1 MKKLK
6 LFSLVMVAIASCLL
20 LSACGSNI
28 SLKINFDSNGGTYCK
43 PIEYVVGKSFNMPD
57 DPTKENRIFGG
68 WYEDNGTWEK
78 SFTVNSVLNYPLS
91 KNVEITVYAKWI
103 EKCKLVFD
111 SKGGSD
117 CSPLYLE
124 TADATLPTPTYDGYK
139 FDGWYL
145 DDNTLQNKYYIGKD
159 VASDNHEIK
168 LYAKWTKIL
177 KKTIYYSSTLGDLD
191 KEFDVIEDGQELSLY
206 VPYEVGYDFA
216 GWFYD
221 EDFEYPAPNTF
232 NCSMINTYN
241 NTITLYAKFTS
252 REIKQLSIIGE
263 LKTHYQYGEE
273 FDPNGA
279 KLKIEY
285 VDKNYDDDIVDITK
299 EMVSGFYTT
308 DNKGD
313 SFNNTDTGVCGT
325 AYIHYRPNTL
335 STTSVDFT
343 YYVDS
348 DIESFSVV
356 DSNELIFTH
365 GKDTN
370 FRDRNI
376 NITWT
381 DKTGNTGTT
390 KLTEFN
396 NYTMNYYI
404 QKRKET
410 TGSFIIDVV
419 GYDFIIISPG
429 YYHYRN
435 NCLDVSNYGTFT
447 AKLRYHFKT
456 IEVEYTVLPSE
467 DVVNG
472 KYDDNLYLNE
482 THSILGI
489 KSSWGYYYGS
499 CLYLYDSNLEQYIE
513 WKDFDESLIVKD
525 IDTTTSG
532 SKKAVALYNGKEIEI
547 DYYVIDPNEIKSAKF
562 VYDVN
567 QNETY
572 DNYSGYRVEF
582 TLNDGHTFKDYV
594 FVRDLVGFSNENLGE
609 YTCTTTF
616 YSKEI
621 EISYTVVS
629 E

>member
-57 DPTKENRIFGG
+57 DPTKENYIFDG

-78 SFTVNSVLNYPLS
+78 SFTANTVLNYPLS

-145 DDNTLQNKYYIGKD
+145 DDNTFQNKYYIGKD

-191 KEFDVIEDGQELSLY
+191 KEFDVIEDGQELSLF

-221 EDFEYPAPNTF
+221 EDFEHPAPNTF
-232 NCSMINTYN
+232 NCSMIKTYN
-241 NTITLYAKFTS
+241 NTITLYAKFID
-252 REIKQLSIIGE
+252 REIKQVSIIGE

-273 FDPNGA
+273 FDANGA

-285 VDKNYDDDIVDITK
+285 VDKNYDDEIIDITK
-299 EMVSGFYTT
+299 EMVGSFYTT
-308 DNKGD
+308 DDKGY
-313 SFNNTDTGVCGT
+313 SFNNTDTGVCDT
-325 AYIHYRPNTL
+325 AYINHRPNTL
-335 STTSVDFT
+335 SNKAVYFT

-365 GKDTN
+365 GEDTN
-370 FRDRNI
+370 FRNRNV

-396 NYTMNYYI
+396 NRTMNYNI
-404 QKRKET
+404 EKKKET
-410 TGSFIIDVV
+410 TGWF
-419 GYDFIIISPG
+419 GYIQVDFIFL
-429 YYHYRN
+429 YYLN
-435 NCLDVSNYGTFT
+435 NNLDVSNYGTFT
-447 AKLRYHFKT
+447 AELRYHFKT
-456 IEVEYTVLPSE
+456 IEVEYTVLPNE

-472 KYDDNLYLNE
+472 KYDDSLYLNE
-482 THSILGI
+482 TNSI
-489 KSSWGYYYGS
+489 YRY
-499 CLYLYDSNLEQYIE
+499 LYLYDSNLKKYIVWE
-513 WKDFDESLIVKD
+513 NFDESLIVKD
-525 IDTTTSG
+525 IDTTSSG
-532 SKKAVALYNGKEIEI
+532 SKKAVVLYNGKEIEI

-562 VYDVN
+562 VYDVI

-572 DNYSGYRVEF
+572 TNYSSYGVEF
-582 TLNDGHTFKDYV
+582 TMNDGHTFKEYV
-594 FVRDLVGFSNENLGE
+594 NAEDLVDFSNENLGE
-609 YTCTTTF
+609 YTCTTIF
-616 YSKEI
+616 HSKEI
-621 EISYTVVS
+621 ETSYTVVS